1 MYAACAWDGKHCIG
15 ILLVAMS
22 EPHECRERGPV
33 SPPKTLRNGEY

>member
-22 EPHECRERGPV
+22 GPDECKECGIV
-33 SPPKTLRNGEY
+33 SPPTTVEE